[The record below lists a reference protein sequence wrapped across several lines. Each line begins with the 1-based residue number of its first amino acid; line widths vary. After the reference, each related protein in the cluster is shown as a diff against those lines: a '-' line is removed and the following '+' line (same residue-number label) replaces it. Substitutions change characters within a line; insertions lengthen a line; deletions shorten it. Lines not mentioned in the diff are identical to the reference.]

1 MRRRWFAGWGR
12 TAIAGVLTITL
23 TVAVLGGTS
32 DAAEDPG
39 GPIGPGRGT
48 AGATILSFGPTTGN
62 LELALTAGQARAATT
77 GTLGEALSRS
87 LSLGLIGSSLTAEGC
102 DGGAPLVAASSLPQA
117 TRVDNRKGP
126 KSAES
131 TEVPILSPVLGVGNE
146 KASADV
152 TPVAKASSVLAPITF
167 GPLLALRGG
176 ESKAESTV
184 LPGKGRRATASVAI
198 DLDLGGL
205 VTLTGLR
212 WTASHETGAKAAASG
227 RFVLAGVSIG
237 GVDIPFDIGQQG
249 IEALGAVLDG
259 ALAPLGIRVEM
270 PHVERIK
277 EPVDLVRVTPLRILF
292 GDSPAS
298 AGVRPV
304 LDATREL
311 RSQLYDALV
320 AATCSTSSALLIV
333 DLVLGVP
340 AGTGSLVLELGGVEA
355 QSSELDEED
364 LLGGLPPG
372 GGLDLGTDT
381 GSAGGGVLPGDGLPP
396 GAGGVPAT
404 QVVDR
409 GPIDRVCESIH
420 PNGSPSCSRGA
431 ATAVGVIGT
440 VGTLGLA
447 GLDLRRRRRAGTQ
460 PTADPTTT
468 GGPS

>member
-1 MRRRWFAGWGR
+1 MDRGWFAGWGR
-12 TAIAGVLTITL
+12 TAVAAVLTLTL
-23 TVAVLGGTS
+23 TLALIGGTS
-32 DAAEDPG
+32 DAAEAPS
-39 GPIGPGRGT
+39 GPIGPGRAT

-62 LELALTAGQARAATT
+62 LELALTAGQARANTT

-102 DGGAPLVAASSLPQA
+102 DGGAPLIAASQLPQA
-117 TRVDNRKGP
+117 TRVDNRKGAR
-126 KSAES
+126 SEES

-146 KASADV
+146 KASADT
-152 TPVAKASSVLAPITF
+152 TPVAKASSVLLPMAF
-167 GPLLALRGG
+167 GPLLGLRGG

-184 LPGKGRRATASVAI
+184 LPGKGRRATSSVAI
-198 DLDLGGL
+198 DLDLGGI

-212 WTASHETGAKAAASG
+212 WTASHETGAKSAASG
-227 RFVLAGVSIG
+227 KFILAGLSIG

-249 IEALGAVLDG
+249 IEALGALLDG
-259 ALAPLGIRVEM
+259 ALAPFGIRVEM

-277 EPVDLVRVTPLRILF
+277 EPVDLVRVTPMRILF

-320 AATCSTSSALLIV
+320 AASCSVSSALLIV

-364 LLGGLPPG
+364 LLGGIPSG
-372 GGLDLGTDT
+372 GGIDV
-381 GSAGGGVLPGDGLPP
+381 SPGATPSVDGLPSSGLVPP
-396 GAGGVPAT
+396 GTSGPVT
-404 QVVDR
+404 RTVTR

-431 ATAVGVIGT
+431 AAAVGVIGT

-447 GLDLRRRRRAGTQ
+447 GLDLRRRRRA
-460 PTADPTTT
+460 AA
-468 GGPS
+468 GGAS